1 MPLWSPARWTFAAST
16 VLSHLL
22 PPKRQTSPSEGA
34 PMTTSEH
41 VDRAA
46 HLIAN
51 GALEAGKRVADLDHE
66 GRCVTIDIYAL
77 GLDASR
83 RHKVNPVRAI
93 TASIDLLWGV
103 RD

>member
-1 MPLWSPARWTFAAST
+1 
-16 VLSHLL
+16 
-22 PPKRQTSPSEGA
+22 
-34 PMTTSEH
+34 MTTSEH

-103 RD
+103 RDFVRGPVTSRFGMFGCMSLTEYDRGFWSND